1 MSGNKGFSNN
11 KKMLAKSGSNIIS
24 NIVTDYILQELRNLE
39 KSALFVYPVRR
50 YDVLSDPLIYKKTI
64 YMADPLE
71 GK

>member
-50 YDVLSDPLIYKKTI
+50 YDVLSDSLIYKKSI
-64 YMADPLE
+64 YMAD
-71 GK
+71 